1 MSNAAQS
8 PEKSPE
14 DWIRIVSTDGYS
26 CLVRR
31 KVAMTSGTLRDMLDA
46 GFAEASA
53 NTCRAEE
60 RGVVVEKLCEYLQYK
75 WTYERASPKED
86 IPDFSERIPPEVALE
101 LVIAADYYNT

>member
-1 MSNAAQS
+1 MSNAAQVCRSVSPSACLDLITGQS

-60 RGVVVEKLCEYLQYK
+60 R
-75 WTYERASPKED
+75 
-86 IPDFSERIPPEVALE
+86 
-101 LVIAADYYNT
+101 